1 MPWQLP
7 KLNDLEVVAVLLNP
21 SLFFDLADWGHQPL
35 FDENKPAWQALA
47 GLKAYMDTQNYQKCF
62 ATLAPSGPL
71 GQTMVLHHDALFDA
85 TECAIEFGDAT
96 KGKLMV
102 SRGGNLLEGA
112 SVIMAGVVLV
122 GSRFRFGQGML
133 VEAGAFLK
141 APAIIG
147 DQTEV
152 RQGAYLRGYCLVG
165 KRCVVG
171 HTTEVKHSIMLDDAK
186 AGHFAYLGDSILGNH
201 VNLGAGT
208 KLANLRFQSGEVVV
222 KSEGGRIPT
231 GLKKLGCIFGD
242 HCQTG
247 CNSVTNPGTL
257 LGKKCALMPNTT
269 APSGYHP
276 DRTLLR

>member
-1 MPWQLP
+1 
-7 KLNDLEVVAVLLNP
+7 
-21 SLFFDLADWGHQPL
+21 
-35 FDENKPAWQALA
+35 
-47 GLKAYMDTQNYQKCF
+47 
-62 ATLAPSGPL
+62 
-71 GQTMVLHHDALFDA
+71 
-85 TECAIEFGDAT
+85 
-96 KGKLMV
+96 
-102 SRGGNLLEGA
+102 
-112 SVIMAGVVLV
+112 VVLV
-122 GSRFRFGQGML
+122 GSRFHFGEGVL

-141 APAIIG
+141 EPAIIG

-171 HTTEVKHSIMLDDAK
+171 HATEVKHSIMLDDAK
-186 AGHFAYLGDSILGNH
+186 AGHFAYLGDSILGNQ

-208 KLANLRFQSGEVVV
+208 KLANLRFQSGEVSI
-222 KSEGGRIPT
+222 KTADGPMAT

-257 LGKKCALMPNTT
+257 LGKGCMLLPNAT

-276 DRTLLR
+276 AKTLLR